1 MVCDERASMRA
12 FRLREIPGG
21 SAVFF
26 LPRAGS
32 KWVSITHHGE
42 KISAIDVGK
51 GRPAS
56 SRERRAVAVGVRV
69 RATLLRIIC
78 DLAY

>member
-1 MVCDERASMRA
+1 MVCDGRASMRA

-26 LPRAGS
+26 IRLAQGLLC
-32 KWVSITHHGE
+32 VSIAIRE
-42 KISAIDVGK
+42 KISAIDDGK

-56 SRERRAVAVGVRV
+56 SRERRAVAVGIRV
-69 RATLLRIIC
+69 RATLLRNIR

>member
-1 MVCDERASMRA
+1 MDARRCVLSVRER
-12 FRLREIPGG
+12 FREV
-21 SAVFF
+21 AQFF
-26 LPRAGS
+26 LPPRAGS
-32 KWVSITHHGE
+32 VCLHRHRE

-56 SRERRAVAVGVRV
+56 SRERRAVAVDIRV
-69 RATLLRIIC
+69 RATLLRYIC